1 MVPSLKAGLGSALFV
16 YHPADRF
23 DAVPPTPTSGPD
35 PELHRLEPEGEGV
48 KARELL
54 SSLNLADRAHT
65 HRPYT
70 IVNFVSSADGR
81 AAFQGRSRDLS
92 DPGDRQ
98 MFHGLREHVD
108 AILVGTGTLRAERY
122 GRMVRDPARRHRR
135 AASGLGPEPL
145 AVVFTRSGAVPTDIP
160 LFAEEAARVAVF
172 TPTRLDT
179 SSLAAQVEVIFLDAG
194 ELTLTT
200 MMRRLRSAYDV
211 RSVLCEGGPTLFGA
225 LLQEDLV
232 DELFLSVAPKLTGG
246 GSAPSITTGPALAE
260 LRPLTLVWVAEFD
273 SSLYL
278 RYAIH

>member
-1 MVPSLKAGLGSALFV
+1 MPPS
-16 YHPADRF
+16 
-23 DAVPPTPTSGPD
+23 PTSGQD
-35 PELHRLEPEGEGV
+35 PELHRLEPDPQGV
-48 KARELL
+48 HASELL
-54 SSLNLADRAHT
+54 SSLNLAGRAHA

-70 IVNFVSSADGR
+70 IVNFVASADGR
-81 AAFQGRSRDLS
+81 AAFRGRSRDLS

-98 MFHGLREHVD
+98 IFHGLREHVD

-122 GRMVRDPARRHRR
+122 GRLVRDPERRHRR
-135 AASGLGPEPL
+135 AGSGLSPEPL
-145 AVVFTRSGAVPTDIP
+145 GVVFTRSGSVPTDIP
-160 LFAEEAARVAVF
+160 MFAEPAARVVVF
-172 TPTRLDT
+172 APAPVDT
-179 SSLAAQVEVIFLDAG
+179 SNLAAQVEVVLLDAG

-225 LLQEDLV
+225 LLREDLV
-232 DELFLSVAPKLTGG
+232 DELFLSLAPKLTGG

-260 LRPLTLVWVAEFD
+260 LRPLNLIWVAELH